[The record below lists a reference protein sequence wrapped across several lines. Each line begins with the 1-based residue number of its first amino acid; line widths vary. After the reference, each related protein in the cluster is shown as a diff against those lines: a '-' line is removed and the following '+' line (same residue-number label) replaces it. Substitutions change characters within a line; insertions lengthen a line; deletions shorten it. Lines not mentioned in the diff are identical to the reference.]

1 MYFQQSTT
9 RRHGIADTYH
19 GCVWQRKSS
28 AAAAR
33 RSFSAAPDDKSVS
46 ELLSHVGQHS
56 KNEKRI
62 SALQRNH
69 ERHSVSVQS
78 SVKGY
83 KFEVIPGRGTRVV
96 KEIYHHSG
104 WEYLQ
109 LTVRVQSSVKTGNSP
124 YRKCN
129 LV

>member
-1 MYFQQSTT
+1 M
-9 RRHGIADTYH
+9 
-19 GCVWQRKSS
+19 CVAAKVQRSG
-28 AAAAR
+28 AR

-56 KNEKRI
+56 KNGKHI

-78 SVKGY
+78 SVKGL
-83 KFEVIPGRGTRVV
+83 KFEVVPGRGTRVV
-96 KEIYHHSG
+96 KEVCHHCG

-109 LTVRVQSSVKTGNSP
+109 LSVRVQSSVKTGNSP
-124 YRKCN
+124 YRKCD